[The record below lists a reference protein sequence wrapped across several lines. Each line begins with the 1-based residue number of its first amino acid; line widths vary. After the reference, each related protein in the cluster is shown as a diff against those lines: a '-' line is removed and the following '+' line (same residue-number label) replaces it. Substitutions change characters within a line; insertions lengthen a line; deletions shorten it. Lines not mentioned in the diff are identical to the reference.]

1 MAIYGQI
8 QAFDVTNILIVSV
21 RYFGGTKLG
30 VGSLIQAYKNLAYK
44 KEQARIKRIANEK
57 YAKELGYSSYAELV
71 RARNKRK
78 AEEKARKKAARKA
91 KPSKKERKS
100 NAIAAEIA
108 SKKLKQNKKIKDAE
122 KDRNLKLES
131 LTIQRNAL
139 YDEGNYKELLSK
151 ANELISYEPSANN
164 YNHIGWI
171 KRYLEDQECSIADYS
186 KAIEIKPLEPLIHF
200 NRGGVRYLS
209 SDLEGSIVYF
219 NKAIELNKTS
229 GAHFWRGR
237 AWLDLEE
244 NYKAVSDFLTA
255 LELNP
260 NENDKVSTQ
269 YYLATTKYRLNDT
282 AGAIEGHNQVLSINP
297 DYFSAKYALVYIKY
311 PPLLNTLYDKE
322 GWSDKW
328 HKLEVEYLSEII
340 KIYPKAISSYRD
352 IIIKYAYLRN
362 YEEVIKYSI
371 TLVELSNNQGK
382 EITASDY
389 SQIVWAYRNTKKLYK
404 AISFYNKTLEID
416 PLFPQTI
423 AGLGT
428 TKLYLGDVNG
438 TCEKL
443 NKAINLE
450 KISDDSK
457 QHYSSLITENCK

>member
-1 MAIYGQI
+1 MAIYGEI

-78 AEEKARKKAARKA
+78 AEGKARKKAARKA

-171 KRYLEDQECSIADYS
+171 KRYLED
-186 KAIEIKPLEPLIHF
+186 
-200 NRGGVRYLS
+200 
-209 SDLEGSIVYF
+209 
-219 NKAIELNKTS
+219 
-229 GAHFWRGR
+229 
-237 AWLDLEE
+237 
-244 NYKAVSDFLTA
+244 
-255 LELNP
+255 
-260 NENDKVSTQ
+260 
-269 YYLATTKYRLNDT
+269 
-282 AGAIEGHNQVLSINP
+282 
-297 DYFSAKYALVYIKY
+297 
-311 PPLLNTLYDKE
+311 
-322 GWSDKW
+322 
-328 HKLEVEYLSEII
+328 
-340 KIYPKAISSYRD
+340 
-352 IIIKYAYLRN
+352 
-362 YEEVIKYSI
+362 
-371 TLVELSNNQGK
+371 
-382 EITASDY
+382 
-389 SQIVWAYRNTKKLYK
+389 
-404 AISFYNKTLEID
+404 
-416 PLFPQTI
+416 
-423 AGLGT
+423 
-428 TKLYLGDVNG
+428 
-438 TCEKL
+438 
-443 NKAINLE
+443 
-450 KISDDSK
+450 
-457 QHYSSLITENCK
+457 